1 MRNIFKKSS
10 DAETENGLVEGGSA
24 AAKKGGRKSGKKGK
38 SKKKLIIIIV
48 VVVVLLFL
56 MLRGCGGGDTGAL
69 VTTAN
74 AERGDL
80 QESVSTSGTVSAEE
94 VKVFF
99 APTGGKLANVNV
111 TAGDTVKAGDVL
123 IAYDGARLDRD
134 FREATLQSEKSNA
147 GYNNAISDSADNQ
160 AKLNEAKTNLA
171 VLDQQL
177 ADQKAYL
184 KDLEAK
190 LSESQR
196 GTQNALADESYD
208 LTKEIAKLEEELKAL
223 TPGTDEYTKKEKKL
237 RQKQSSLSRNNYL
250 QQVANSSDYVA
261 EMEAEI
267 KRVKEQIAD
276 EESYKAEMQSQK
288 NASENGVMG
297 SYDKISYEADKEL
310 AQIAYAEAEKAY
322 YESKSGLCAEFD
334 GVVTEVSAVE
344 GSVVTEGTQLCKLE
358 STESVKV
365 SLYASKQDVAKL
377 AVGQKA
383 EVTISGNTYAA
394 TVSKINRM
402 ASMNNSNTPMVGVE
416 VHIDEP
422 DDRIILGLDA
432 KLTINTRSVENALLV
447 PVEAINADRDGDFL
461 YVVEEGKV
469 VRKPVTCG
477 ISNDTY
483 TEIIEGITEEDQI
496 IVTYIGSL
504 EEGMAVTVMPAN

>member
-1 MRNIFKKSS
+1 MKNIFKKNS
-10 DAETENGLVEGGSA
+10 GGEA
-24 AAKKGGRKSGKKGK
+24 QTRPAGSGKSPKKKK
-38 SKKKLIIIIV
+38 SKKTLVIIIV
-48 VVVVLLFL
+48 VVITLLFL
-56 MLRGCGGGDTGAL
+56 MLRGCGGGESGAM

-74 AERGDL
+74 AERGSL
-80 QESVSTSGTVSAEE
+80 QESVSTSGTVSAED
-94 VKVFF
+94 VTVFF
-99 APTGGKLANVNV
+99 APANGKLANVNV

-123 IAYDGARLDRD
+123 IAYDSARLDRD
-134 FREATLQSEKSNA
+134 FREAALRQEKSSA
-147 GYNNAISDSADNQ
+147 GYNNAISDSTDNQ

-177 ADQKAYL
+177 KDQKAYL

-196 GTQNALADESYD
+196 GTQNSLADENYD
-208 LTKEIAKLEEELKAL
+208 LTKDIAKLEEEMKEL

-237 RQKQSSLSRNNYL
+237 KQKQSQLSRNNYL

-261 EMEAEI
+261 EMQAEI
-267 KRVKEQIAD
+267 KRVQEQIAD
-276 EESYKAEMQSQK
+276 EEAYKAEMQSQK
-288 NASENGVMG
+288 NASENGVMD

-310 AQIAYAEAEKAY
+310 AEIAYAEAEKAY

-334 GVVTEVSAVE
+334 GVVTEVSAVQ
-344 GSVVTEGTQLCKLE
+344 GSVVTEGMQLCRLE
-358 STESVKV
+358 STENVKV
-365 SLYASKQDVAKL
+365 SLQASKQDVAKL
-377 AVGQKA
+377 AIGQKA
-383 EVTISGNTYAA
+383 EVTISGNTYAG

-402 ASMNNSNTPMVGVE
+402 ASMNNSGTPMVGVE

-422 DDRIILGLDA
+422 DEKIILGLDA
-432 KLTINTRSVENALLV
+432 KLTIETRSVEDALLV
-447 PVEAINADRDGDFL
+447 PVEAINADREGDFL

-496 IVTYIGSL
+496 IVTYFGSL
-504 EEGMAVTVMPAN
+504 EEGMAVAVMPAK

>member
-1 MRNIFKKSS
+1 MKNIFKK
-10 DAETENGLVEGGSA
+10 DPD
-24 AAKKGGRKSGKKGK
+24 GKKGK
-38 SKKKLIIIIV
+38 KKSKKTLVIIIV
-48 VVVVLLFL
+48 VVVILLFI
-56 MLRGCGGGDTGAL
+56 MLRGCGGGETGAM
-69 VTTAN
+69 VTTTDAK
-74 AERGDL
+74 RGSL

-99 APTGGKLANVNV
+99 APTGGKLSNVNV
-111 TAGDTVKAGDVL
+111 AAGDAVKAGDVL
-123 IAYDGARLDRD
+123 IAYDTARLDRD
-134 FREATLQSEKSNA
+134 FREAALQQEKSNA

-160 AKLNEAKTNLA
+160 AKLNEANTNLA
-171 VLDQQL
+171 VLEQQL
-177 ADQKAYL
+177 SDQKAYL
-184 KDLEAK
+184 KDLQAK
-190 LSESQR
+190 LAESQR
-196 GTQNALADESYD
+196 GTQNALADENYELQKD
-208 LTKEIAKLEEELKAL
+208 IAKLEGELKAL
-223 TPGTDEYTKKEKKL
+223 TEGTDEYTAKEKKL
-237 RQKQSSLSRNNYL
+237 KQKQSQLSRNQYL

-267 KRVKEQIAD
+267 KRVQEQIAD
-276 EESYKAEMQSQK
+276 EEAYKAEMQSQK
-288 NASENGVMG
+288 NSSENGVLG

-310 AQIAYAEAEKAY
+310 AQIAYAGAEKAY
-322 YESKSGLCAEFD
+322 YEGKAGLCAEFA

-344 GSVVTEGTQLCKLE
+344 GSTVSEGMQLCTLE

-365 SLYASKQDVAKL
+365 SLYASKQDVEKL

-383 EVTISGNTYAA
+383 EVTISGNVYAG

-432 KLTINTRSVENALLV
+432 KLTIQTRSVEDALLV

-469 VRKPVTCG
+469 AKKPVTCG

-483 TEIIEGITEEDQI
+483 TEIIEGITEADQI
-496 IVTYIGSL
+496 IVTYYGTL
-504 EEGMAVTVMPAN
+504 EEGMAVTVMPAM

>member
-1 MRNIFKKSS
+1 EEQTKPVRSGK
-10 DAETENGLVEGGSA
+10 G
-24 AAKKGGRKSGKKGK
+24 AKKKK
-38 SKKKLIIIIV
+38 SKKTIVIIIV
-48 VVVVLLFL
+48 VVIALLFL
-56 MLRGCGGGDTGAL
+56 MLRGCGGGESGAM

-74 AERGDL
+74 AERGSL
-80 QESVSTSGTVSAEE
+80 QESVSTSGTVSAED
-94 VKVFF
+94 VTVFF
-99 APTGGKLANVNV
+99 APTNGKLANVNV

-123 IAYDGARLDRD
+123 IAYDSARLDRD
-134 FREATLQSEKSNA
+134 FREATLRQEKSSA

-177 ADQKAYL
+177 KDQKAYL

-196 GTQNALADESYD
+196 GTQNSLADENYD
-208 LTKEIAKLEEELKAL
+208 LTKDIAKLEEEMKDL

-237 RQKQSSLSRNNYL
+237 KQKQSQLSRNNYL

-261 EMEAEI
+261 EMQAEI
-267 KRVKEQIAD
+267 KRVQEQIAD
-276 EESYKAEMQSQK
+276 EEAYKAEMQSQK
-288 NASENGVMG
+288 NASENGVMD

-310 AQIAYAEAEKAY
+310 AEIAYAEAEKAY

-334 GVVTEVSAVE
+334 GVVTEVSAVQ
-344 GSVVTEGTQLCKLE
+344 GSVVTEGMQLCRLE
-358 STESVKV
+358 STENVKV
-365 SLYASKQDVAKL
+365 SLQASKQDVAKL
-377 AVGQKA
+377 AIGQKA
-383 EVTISGNTYAA
+383 EVTISGNTYAG

-402 ASMNNSNTPMVGVE
+402 ASMNNSGTPMVGVE

-422 DDRIILGLDA
+422 DEKIILGLDA
-432 KLTINTRSVENALLV
+432 KLTIETRSVEDALLV
-447 PVEAINADRDGDFL
+447 PVEAINADREGDFL
-461 YVVEEGKV
+461 YVVKDGKV

-496 IVTYIGSL
+496 IVTYYGSL
-504 EEGMAVTVMPAN
+504 EEGMAVTVMPTM